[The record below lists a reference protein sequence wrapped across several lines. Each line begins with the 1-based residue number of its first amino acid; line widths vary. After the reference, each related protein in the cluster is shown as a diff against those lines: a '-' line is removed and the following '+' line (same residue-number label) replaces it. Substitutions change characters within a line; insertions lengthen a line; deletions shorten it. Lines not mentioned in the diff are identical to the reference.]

1 VRDRLFQPVAQPTD
15 GPEHPLG
22 GKHPARLGSKAGNPR
37 RRFFGNNAF
46 QAMVAISGRHSSPLF
61 AGRFAAREANA
72 IANSFVTLAA
82 DRVGQPVE
90 GSGNAQPNVRPGRR
104 A

>member
-1 VRDRLFQPVAQPTD
+1 MRDRLFQPVAQPTD

-22 GKHPARLGSKAGNPR
+22 GKHPARLGSKAGKPR
-37 RRFFGNNAF
+37 RRVFGNNAF

-90 GSGNAQPNVRPGRR
+90 G
-104 A
+104 